1 MVWMGLQ
8 QDKGGHM
15 TITNF
20 ILSLFCIFEIICVP
34 AIFLRMGLRGV
45 IALFLSALAV
55 FALVLWKMK
64 RLPWQECVTGE
75 KNAAPGIERN
85 DIAAGEND
93 GIAAG
98 NRKKRSATAEK
109 LRVLCI
115 LCILFQLVLVVFYRH
130 TDDDDAWYLGLAV
143 SAYETGEMFAYSPY
157 TGNPMELSDGGDYVL
172 SPLPILWAALG
183 KLFHIHPTVLAHT
196 IVPVFMLLWAYYVY
210 WLLGKRLFGGENE
223 SAGAYAFWLFMNVL
237 NLFGFYSTRTSG
249 TFLLFRSWQGKAV
262 FCAILVPCLF
272 YYFLGLLQGNGM
284 KGVRENQS
292 VELLG
297 IYLTM
302 GAGCLA
308 SFSAASLMPL
318 LLFAMALTYA
328 IAKRSV
334 KVPLKMCGAVIPN
347 VILAGI
353 YVFFL

>member
-1 MVWMGLQ
+1 
-8 QDKGGHM
+8 M
-15 TITNF
+15 TIASF

-34 AIFLRMGLRGV
+34 AIFLHTGLWGV
-45 IALFLSALAV
+45 IFLYLLLLAV
-55 FALVLWKMK
+55 FICALWKTK
-64 RLPWQECVTGE
+64 KLPWQTAGTGN
-75 KNAAPGIERN
+75 KKADGDSIGAER
-85 DIAAGEND
+85 GK
-93 GIAAG
+93 G
-98 NRKKRSATAEK
+98 RKIDALSGK

-115 LCILFQLVLVVFYRH
+115 LCILFQLVLVTFYRH

-143 SAYETGEMFAYSPY
+143 SACETGEMFAYSPY

-183 KLFHIHPTVLAHT
+183 KLFHIHPTILAHT
-196 IVPVFMLLWAYYVY
+196 VVPVFMLLWAYYVY
-210 WLLGKRLFGGENE
+210 WLLGKRLFGGEKE
-223 SAGAYAFWLFMNVL
+223 SAGAYAFLLFMNVL

-272 YYFLGLLQGNGM
+272 YYFLGILKAM
-284 KGVRENQS
+284 PNQER
-292 VELLG
+292 ELLG

-308 SFSAASLMPL
+308 SFSAAALMPL

-328 IAKRSV
+328 VARRSI
-334 KVPLKMCGAVIPN
+334 KIPLKMCGAAIPN

-353 YVFFL
+353 YVFLL

>member
-1 MVWMGLQ
+1 
-8 QDKGGHM
+8 M
-15 TITNF
+15 TIASF

-34 AIFLRMGLRGV
+34 AIFLHIGLWGV
-45 IALFLSALAV
+45 IILYLFSLAV
-55 FALVLWKMK
+55 FVFVLWKMK
-64 RLPWQECVTGE
+64 KLPWKMREGRQRSGDTKGLE
-75 KNAAPGIERN
+75 KSDAESAERRERTVGANPKGVAGPGKKINALSG
-85 DIAAGEND
+85 
-93 GIAAG
+93 
-98 NRKKRSATAEK
+98 K

-115 LCILFQLVLVVFYRH
+115 LCILFQLVLVTFYRH

-157 TGNPMELSDGGDYVL
+157 TGEPMELSDGGDYVL
-172 SPLPILWAALG
+172 SPLPVLWAALG
-183 KLFHIHPTVLAHT
+183 KLFHIHPTILAHT
-196 IVPVFMLLWAYYVY
+196 VVPVFMLLWAYYVY
-210 WLLGKRLFGGENE
+210 WLLGQRLFGGEKE
-223 SAGAYAFWLFMNVL
+223 SAGAYAFWFFMNVL

-272 YYFLGLLQGNGM
+272 YYFLGVLQSGEVKEVQRG
-284 KGVRENQS
+284 KKAAG
-292 VELLG
+292 ELLG

-308 SFSAASLMPL
+308 SFSATALMPL

-334 KVPLKMCGAVIPN
+334 KVPLKMCGAAIPN

-353 YVFFL
+353 YVFLL

>member
-1 MVWMGLQ
+1 MKSQW
-8 QDKGGHM
+8 DKDKIM
-15 TITNF
+15 TTASF

-34 AIFLRMGLRGV
+34 AIFLHASLSGV
-45 IALFLSALAV
+45 IVFFLFSIALLV
-55 FALVLWKMK
+55 FTLWKMK
-64 RLPWQECVTGE
+64 RLPWQMYGKDGE
-75 KNAAPGIERN
+75 KDAATV
-85 DIAAGEND
+85 AKGENI
-93 GIAAG
+93 GALAG
-98 NRKKRSATAEK
+98 K

-115 LCILFQLVLVVFYRH
+115 LCILFQLVLVIFYRH

-157 TGNPMELSDGGDYVL
+157 TGNAMELADGGDYVL
-172 SPLPILWAALG
+172 SPLPMLWAALG
-183 KLFHIHPTVLAHT
+183 KLFHVHPTVLAHT
-196 IVPVFMLLWAYYVY
+196 LVPVFMLLWGYYIY
-210 WLLGKRLFGGENE
+210 LLLGKRLFGGDKE
-223 SAGAYAFWLFMNVL
+223 SAGAYAFLLFMNVL

-249 TFLLFRSWQGKAV
+249 AFLLFRSWQGKAV

-272 YYFLGLLQGNGM
+272 YYFLGLMQNVSRQDAGDG
-284 KGVRENQS
+284 KSRE
-292 VELLG
+292 LIG

-308 SFSAASLMPL
+308 SFSAAALMPL

-328 IAKRSV
+328 IAARSL
-334 KVPLKMCGAVIPN
+334 KMPLKMCGAAIPN

>member
-1 MVWMGLQ
+1 
-8 QDKGGHM
+8 M
-15 TITNF
+15 TIASF

-34 AIFLRMGLRGV
+34 AIFLHTGLWSV
-45 IALFLSALAV
+45 IILYLLSIFV
-55 FALVLWKMK
+55 FISVLWKTK
-64 RLPWQECVTGE
+64 KLPWQVSERKGR
-75 KNAAPGIERN
+75 KINALSG
-85 DIAAGEND
+85 
-93 GIAAG
+93 
-98 NRKKRSATAEK
+98 K
-109 LRVLCI
+109 LRILCI
-115 LCILFQLVLVVFYRH
+115 LCILFQLVLVTFYRH

-157 TGNPMELSDGGDYVL
+157 TGEPMELSDGGDYVL
-172 SPLPILWAALG
+172 SPLPVLWAALG
-183 KLFHIHPTVLAHT
+183 KLFHIHPTILAHT
-196 IVPVFMLLWAYYVY
+196 VVPVFMLLWAYYVY
-210 WLLGKRLFGGENE
+210 WLLGKRLFGGEKE

-272 YYFLGLLQGNGM
+272 YYFLGVLQSGEIKEVQRG
-284 KGVRENQS
+284 KEAAG
-292 VELLG
+292 ELLG

-308 SFSAASLMPL
+308 SFSAAALMPL

-334 KVPLKMCGAVIPN
+334 KVPLKMCGAAIPN

-353 YVFFL
+353 YVFLL

>member
-1 MVWMGLQ
+1 
-8 QDKGGHM
+8 M
-15 TITNF
+15 TIASF

-34 AIFLRMGLRGV
+34 AIFLHTGLWSV
-45 IALFLSALAV
+45 IILYLLSIFV
-55 FALVLWKMK
+55 FISVLWKTK
-64 RLPWQECVTGE
+64 KLPWQVSERKGR
-75 KNAAPGIERN
+75 KINAISG
-85 DIAAGEND
+85 
-93 GIAAG
+93 
-98 NRKKRSATAEK
+98 K
-109 LRVLCI
+109 LRILCI
-115 LCILFQLVLVVFYRH
+115 LCILFQLVLVTFYRH

-157 TGNPMELSDGGDYVL
+157 TGEPMELSDGGDYVL
-172 SPLPILWAALG
+172 SPLPVLWAALG
-183 KLFHIHPTVLAHT
+183 KLFHIHPTILAHT
-196 IVPVFMLLWAYYVY
+196 VVPVFMLLWAYYVY
-210 WLLGKRLFGGENE
+210 WLLGKRLFGGEKE

-272 YYFLGLLQGNGM
+272 YYFLGVLQSGEIKEVQRG
-284 KGVRENQS
+284 KEAAG
-292 VELLG
+292 ELLG

-308 SFSAASLMPL
+308 SFSAAALMPL

-334 KVPLKMCGAVIPN
+334 KVPLKMCGAAIPN

-353 YVFFL
+353 YVFLL

>member
-1 MVWMGLQ
+1 
-8 QDKGGHM
+8 M
-15 TITNF
+15 TIASF

-34 AIFLRMGLRGV
+34 AIFLHIGLWSV
-45 IALFLSALAV
+45 IILYLLSIFV
-55 FALVLWKMK
+55 FISVLWKTK
-64 RLPWQECVTGE
+64 KLPWQVSERKGR
-75 KNAAPGIERN
+75 KINALSG
-85 DIAAGEND
+85 
-93 GIAAG
+93 
-98 NRKKRSATAEK
+98 K

-115 LCILFQLVLVVFYRH
+115 LCILFQLVLVTFYRH

-157 TGNPMELSDGGDYVL
+157 TGDPMELSDGGDYVL
-172 SPLPILWAALG
+172 SPLPVLWAALG
-183 KLFHIHPTVLAHT
+183 KLFHIHPTILAHT
-196 IVPVFMLLWAYYVY
+196 VVPVFMLLWAYYVY
-210 WLLGKRLFGGENE
+210 WLLGKRLFGGEKE

-272 YYFLGLLQGNGM
+272 YYFLGVLQSGEVKEVQRG
-284 KGVRENQS
+284 KEADG
-292 VELLG
+292 ELLG

-308 SFSAASLMPL
+308 SFSAAALMPL

-334 KVPLKMCGAVIPN
+334 KVSLKMCGAAIPN

-353 YVFFL
+353 YVFLL